1 MVPQVIPG
9 MVTQF
14 VPGLVPQFVSTES
27 DQQSVGK
34 PLIQLA
40 NSHVEARHTG
50 LPSVTYALPP
60 QTVVSRMNDLKIS
73 IGTPQ
78 LVQKPVYAEKR
89 DQSAKTEGRDLTTRD
104 SHGLSATPRVSDRGF
119 LVKLCRKSATP
130 HPPHPRKRKE
140 EKQQLK
146 NK

>member
-14 VPGLVPQFVSTES
+14 VPGLVSQFASTAS

-40 NSHVEARHTG
+40 NSHVEARHIG
-50 LPSVTYALPP
+50 LPSVTYGLPP

-78 LVQKPVYAEKR
+78 LVQKPVSAEKR
-89 DQSAKTEGRDLTTRD
+89 DQSAQTEGRDLTARD

-119 LVKLCRKSATP
+119 LVKLYRKSAI
-130 HPPHPRKRKE
+130 PPPPKTEGRKTTT
-140 EKQQLK
+140 
-146 NK
+146 

>member
-9 MVTQF
+9 VVTQF
-14 VPGLVPQFVSTES
+14 VPGLVSQFASTTS

-34 PLIQLA
+34 PLIQRA

-50 LPSVTYALPP
+50 LPSVTYGLPP

-78 LVQKPVYAEKR
+78 LVQKAVYVEKR
-89 DQSAKTEGRDLTTRD
+89 DQSAQTVERRDLTTRD
-104 SHGLSATPRVSDRGF
+104 NHGLTATPTVSDRGF
-119 LVKLCRKSATP
+119 LVKLCRKSAI
-130 HPPHPRKRKE
+130 PPPPKTEGRKTTT
-140 EKQQLK
+140 
-146 NK
+146 

>member
-14 VPGLVPQFVSTES
+14 VPGLVSQFASTAS

-40 NSHVEARHTG
+40 SSHVEARHTE

-78 LVQKPVYAEKR
+78 LVQKPVSAEKR
-89 DQSAKTEGRDLTTRD
+89 DQSAQTESRDLTARD

-119 LVKLCRKSATP
+119 LVKLYRKSAN
-130 HPPHPRKRKE
+130 PPPPKTEGRKTTT
-140 EKQQLK
+140 
-146 NK
+146 

>member
-14 VPGLVPQFVSTES
+14 VPGLISQFASTAS

-50 LPSVTYALPP
+50 LPSVAYGLPP

-78 LVQKPVYAEKR
+78 LVQKPVSAEKR
-89 DQSAKTEGRDLTTRD
+89 DQGAQTEGRDLTARD

-119 LVKLCRKSATP
+119 LFKLYRKSAI
-130 HPPHPRKRKE
+130 PPPPKTEGRKTTT
-140 EKQQLK
+140 
-146 NK
+146 